1 VTKIPPVDLSRQYAQ
16 IEEEA
21 TAAALAVLRSGYY
34 IGGETVQEFERRF
47 GEWIGT
53 QWSVGCNSGTDAL
66 YLALRAG
73 GVGPGDEVITSAFTF
88 FATAETISI
97 AGAKPVFID
106 IDPQTFNLDL
116 DLLESAVTP
125 RTKAIMPVHL
135 FGQPLDMKRLM
146 AVAQKYNLLVIE
158 DCAQATGAQWDGR
171 YVGAWGDMG
180 AFSFFP
186 TKNLGGCG
194 DGGAV
199 TLNDETQAETLRML
213 REHGSRQRYCHE
225 TLGLN
230 SRLDALQAAILSVKL
245 RYLTDWNRQRREAA
259 HCYQL
264 LLQDLPDIILPRETP
279 GGTHVWNQYTI
290 RIPGGADR
298 RDRVREVLRD
308 KGVIAMVYYPLPL
321 HRQPVYES
329 LGYGEGSLP
338 KTERVCQEV
347 LSLPIFPG
355 ITEGEQEQVAL
366 ALKAALSSF

>member
-1 VTKIPPVDLSRQYAQ
+1 MTKIPPVDLSRQYAQ

-34 IGGETVQEFERRF
+34 IGGEAVQEFERRF
-47 GEWIGT
+47 GEWVGT

-97 AGAKPVFID
+97 AGAKPIFID

-116 DLLESAVTP
+116 DLLESAVTS

-135 FGQPLDMKRLM
+135 FGQSVDMTRLM
-146 AVAQKYNLLVIE
+146 AVARKYDLLVIE

-199 TLNDETQAETLRML
+199 TLNDESQTQTLRML

-259 HCYQL
+259 HCYRV
-264 LLQDLPDIILPRETP
+264 LLQDVPDLILPKETP
-279 GGTHVWNQYTI
+279 GGLHVWNQYTI
-290 RIPGGADR
+290 RIPDGADR
-298 RDRVREVLRD
+298 RDRVREILRD

-366 ALKAALSSF
+366 ALKAALKF